1 MIDKLLFEL
10 PEFRRALAV
19 MACASVLTGLCVIG
33 QGWTLATALANLWH
47 GAPPAAQM
55 PWLAAFACCF
65 VARQG
70 IANVQSRWLDG
81 YAAARADE
89 LRESVLRRLFAEGR
103 RMVQETG
110 SGNLT
115 TLVLEGADQVETY
128 LRLILP
134 KMASIV
140 IIPLM
145 LLVVVFPLDWVS
157 GLIAL
162 IVFPAIILQM
172 VLIGSTAQQVAGAR
186 HEEFQSLSNHF
197 SDSLRGIDTLKLFG
211 RSKAHGRSVYES
223 SERFRE
229 ATMKTLRVATLS
241 SAVLDIF
248 STLSLA
254 AVAVM
259 LGFRL
264 VDGSVVLFPA
274 LVVLV
279 VLPEYFRPIREF
291 ASDYHASLDGKN
303 SLVSLMRLAKAK
315 TAPKSEVDAPI
326 LPWTAQAEVT
336 FSQVDFAYE
345 ERQANGS
352 AQAHEA
358 LRDVSFSVR
367 GFKKVGIVGPS
378 GGGKTTLVN
387 LLAGFAAPT
396 KGVVSVN
403 GQAVSTLER
412 ADWHRQVAYIPQDP
426 YLFHATLRENVAFYR
441 PDATEREVEDAVRA
455 VGLDTLAAELPD
467 GLDTLLGEGARTLSG
482 GQAQRIA
489 LARALLD
496 PERRIWLFDEPTA
509 HLDIETEMELKE
521 RMLPL
526 MEGRLVFFATHRLHW
541 LQEMDVVLRLEN
553 GTVRCCAAGQ
563 DAACGSGAPRT
574 TLQAMR
580 EGCQKREGGRERQKR
595 EQSAE
600 ASHAACGQSRQMPRD
615 ACEAGLPSGAA
626 SSAAERADR
635 FADLARLKAVWKED
649 RWVRPFFRRYRKT
662 LAFALALGVAAAF
675 FAAAL
680 MFTSGY
686 LIGGAALLPA
696 SILLL
701 NLPLMF
707 VRLFGVGKP
716 VLQYFE
722 RLVSH
727 DWVLRMT
734 SALRLKLWGAL
745 ERDAVF
751 FRGRHRLGDVLG
763 LLSEDIGHVQNLYL
777 RTVFPTVIAWVLAAL
792 VVVGMGVLTL
802 WAGALLCAV
811 FGAAVIAVP
820 LASLMANGPR
830 AARRKELRSRMYADL
845 ADNVLG
851 VADWVFSGRAQD
863 YLARHEGA
871 QRELRTLEAAAHRF
885 DRARDLAVQMLYA
898 AGALVVVMWAA
909 GAFGANGAGVL
920 DGSPN
925 WILAFALGY
934 FPLLDS
940 FAPLPLA
947 AVETRAHED
956 SIARMNRLSAED
968 GDAALTAV
976 EAQLAAEE
984 ADSAQPTA
992 SAFREDA
999 SAPVATD
1006 GGEENRPHAP
1016 LCLSIEDVA
1025 FAYPGTP
1032 HTVLDG
1038 LALRIAP
1045 GEHVAVLGRSG
1056 SGKSTLAS
1064 LVRGDLSPTAGRV
1077 TLGGVATASLGDAAS
1092 SYFGVIQQNTYLFN
1106 TTLRENLRVGNS
1118 RATDAELEDVLA
1130 RVGLSELLARL
1141 PEGLDTLVDEAGL
1154 RFSGGERHRVAL
1166 ARVLLQDSPVVIL
1179 DEPTVGLDPE
1189 TERAVLDTLLDA
1201 LAEKTVLMITHHL
1214 PGVSR
1219 TDRVVFLDEGR
1230 VKQDGSVAMDAP
1242 PAELAERSPHYR
1254 RLLAF
1259 DGVMR

>member
-553 GTVRCCAAGQ
+553 GTVRC
-563 DAACGSGAPRT
+563 
-574 TLQAMR
+574 
-580 EGCQKREGGRERQKR
+580 
-595 EQSAE
+595 
-600 ASHAACGQSRQMPRD
+600 
-615 ACEAGLPSGAA
+615 
-626 SSAAERADR
+626 
-635 FADLARLKAVWKED
+635 
-649 RWVRPFFRRYRKT
+649 
-662 LAFALALGVAAAF
+662 
-675 FAAAL
+675 
-680 MFTSGY
+680 
-686 LIGGAALLPA
+686 
-696 SILLL
+696 
-701 NLPLMF
+701 
-707 VRLFGVGKP
+707 
-716 VLQYFE
+716 
-722 RLVSH
+722 
-727 DWVLRMT
+727 
-734 SALRLKLWGAL
+734 
-745 ERDAVF
+745 
-751 FRGRHRLGDVLG
+751 
-763 LLSEDIGHVQNLYL
+763 
-777 RTVFPTVIAWVLAAL
+777 
-792 VVVGMGVLTL
+792 
-802 WAGALLCAV
+802 
-811 FGAAVIAVP
+811 
-820 LASLMANGPR
+820 
-830 AARRKELRSRMYADL
+830 
-845 ADNVLG
+845 
-851 VADWVFSGRAQD
+851 
-863 YLARHEGA
+863 
-871 QRELRTLEAAAHRF
+871 
-885 DRARDLAVQMLYA
+885 
-898 AGALVVVMWAA
+898 
-909 GAFGANGAGVL
+909 
-920 DGSPN
+920 
-925 WILAFALGY
+925 
-934 FPLLDS
+934 
-940 FAPLPLA
+940 
-947 AVETRAHED
+947 
-956 SIARMNRLSAED
+956 
-968 GDAALTAV
+968 
-976 EAQLAAEE
+976 
-984 ADSAQPTA
+984 
-992 SAFREDA
+992 
-999 SAPVATD
+999 
-1006 GGEENRPHAP
+1006 
-1016 LCLSIEDVA
+1016 
-1025 FAYPGTP
+1025 
-1032 HTVLDG
+1032 
-1038 LALRIAP
+1038 
-1045 GEHVAVLGRSG
+1045 
-1056 SGKSTLAS
+1056 
-1064 LVRGDLSPTAGRV
+1064 
-1077 TLGGVATASLGDAAS
+1077 
-1092 SYFGVIQQNTYLFN
+1092 
-1106 TTLRENLRVGNS
+1106 
-1118 RATDAELEDVLA
+1118 
-1130 RVGLSELLARL
+1130 
-1141 PEGLDTLVDEAGL
+1141 
-1154 RFSGGERHRVAL
+1154 
-1166 ARVLLQDSPVVIL
+1166 
-1179 DEPTVGLDPE
+1179 
-1189 TERAVLDTLLDA
+1189 
-1201 LAEKTVLMITHHL
+1201 
-1214 PGVSR
+1214 
-1219 TDRVVFLDEGR
+1219 
-1230 VKQDGSVAMDAP
+1230 
-1242 PAELAERSPHYR
+1242 
-1254 RLLAF
+1254 
-1259 DGVMR
+1259 

>member
-10 PEFRRALAV
+10 PGFRRALAV

-55 PWLAAFACCF
+55 PWLAAFAYCF

-103 RMVQETG
+103 RMVQKTG

-145 LLVVVFPLDWVS
+145 LLVVIFPLDWVS

-229 ATMKTLRVATLS
+229 ATMRTLRVATLS
-241 SAVLDIF
+241 SAVLDVF

-315 TAPKSEVDAPI
+315 TAPKSELDATI
-326 LPWTAQAEVT
+326 LPWTAEAKIT
-336 FSQVDFAYE
+336 FSQVGFAYE
-345 ERQANGS
+345 ERQADGS
-352 AQAHEA
+352 TKAHET
-358 LRDVSFSVR
+358 LHDVSFSVR

-396 KGVVSVN
+396 EGVVSVN
-403 GQAVSTLER
+403 GQAVPTLEC
-412 ADWHRQVAYIPQDP
+412 ADWRRQVAYIPQDP

-441 PDATEREVEDAVRA
+441 PDATDGEVEDAVRA
-455 VGLDTLAAELPD
+455 VGLDALAAELPD
-467 GLDTLLGEGARTLSG
+467 GLDTVLGEGARTLSG

-541 LQEMDVVLRLEN
+541 LQDMDVVFQLEN
-553 GTVRCCAAGQ
+553 GTVQYRAAEQG
-563 DAACGSGAPRT
+563 AACDAGMPRT
-574 TLQAMR
+574 TLQATYARNETSEPAGRDGM
-580 EGCQKREGGRERQKR
+580 QGGV
-595 EQSAE
+595 
-600 ASHAACGQSRQMPRD
+600 ASNTVEP
-615 ACEAGLPSGAA
+615 AG
-626 SSAAERADR
+626 R
-635 FADLARLKAVWKED
+635 FTDLARLKAAWKED

-792 VVVGMGVLTL
+792 VVVGMGVLTP

-811 FGAAVIAVP
+811 FGAAVLAVP

-976 EAQLAAEE
+976 EAQFAAEE

-1016 LCLSIEDVA
+1016 LCLSIEDVT

-1219 TDRVVFLDEGR
+1219 TDRVVFLEEGR
-1230 VKQDGSVAMDAP
+1230 VKQDGSMAMDAS
-1242 PAELAERSPHYR
+1242 PAELAACSPHYR